1 LIPFHFSK
9 EFYQIAFPASSI
21 IIILGCFHSLF
32 FLILPVVKMTFC
44 KKKDYLSEIDDEI
57 NEDNI
62 FTKSTNLMTR
72 TSSALT

>member
-1 LIPFHFSK
+1 MIPFNPSK
-9 EFYQIAFPASSI
+9 EFYQIAFPATSI

-62 FTKSTNLMTR
+62 FNRSSNLIKK
-72 TSSALT
+72 TSSDLT